1 MQKVC
6 QEYYVRKKG
15 GVAKEKEKKYAFISK
30 FLEKRA
36 DDCKFSINFER
47 LKFNYMQLS
56 SKNLWISSKDYVM
69 IILGIAIYSF
79 GFTAF
84 ILPEKVVMGGVSGL
98 GSLVYF
104 ASQEYL
110 SFEIPVAVTQYSVNL
125 ILLAFAYRI
134 VGKQFVMRTIFGAT
148 VISLMIGIMQP
159 LFYELL
165 DGKPLVQGETFM
177 NVIIG
182 GISCGIGIGM
192 AFTHNGSTGG
202 TDIVAAMVAK
212 KSNVSIGRTM
222 LYTDFFII
230 SSSYLLFQDINKI
243 VYGFVVLFVASMV
256 ADMMINTNRQAV
268 QFTIFS
274 PKWKEIATAINN
286 EANRG
291 CTVLNGI
298 GWYSKQEVKVLLVMC
313 RKIESVTIFRIIKS
327 IDHDAFI
334 TQANVNGVYGQG
346 FDEIKLK
353 MRPNDTRPLKPVDN
367 PEEVASPTGHPESL
381 A

>member
-1 MQKVC
+1 
-6 QEYYVRKKG
+6 
-15 GVAKEKEKKYAFISK
+15 
-30 FLEKRA
+30 
-36 DDCKFSINFER
+36 
-47 LKFNYMQLS
+47 MQLS

-177 NVIIG
+177 NVIIDG
-182 GISCGIGIGM
+182 
-192 AFTHNGSTGG
+192 
-202 TDIVAAMVAK
+202 
-212 KSNVSIGRTM
+212 
-222 LYTDFFII
+222 
-230 SSSYLLFQDINKI
+230 
-243 VYGFVVLFVASMV
+243 
-256 ADMMINTNRQAV
+256 
-268 QFTIFS
+268 
-274 PKWKEIATAINN
+274 
-286 EANRG
+286 
-291 CTVLNGI
+291 
-298 GWYSKQEVKVLLVMC
+298 LVDGDL
-313 RKIESVTIFRIIKS
+313 S
-327 IDHDAFI
+327 
-334 TQANVNGVYGQG
+334 GY
-346 FDEIKLK
+346 
-353 MRPNDTRPLKPVDN
+353 
-367 PEEVASPTGHPESL
+367 PEEEEYDSCK
-381 A
+381 

>member
-1 MQKVC
+1 M
-6 QEYYVRKKG
+6 R
-15 GVAKEKEKKYAFISK
+15 F
-30 FLEKRA
+30 
-36 DDCKFSINFER
+36 
-47 LKFNYMQLS
+47 
-56 SKNLWISSKDYVM
+56 SKNLWLSSKDYIM

-84 ILPEKVVMGGVSGL
+84 ILPEQVVMGGVGGI
-98 GSLVYF
+98 GSLVFF
-104 ASQEYL
+104 ASQKYL
-110 SFEIPVAVTQYSVNL
+110 TFEIPVAVTQYAINL
-125 ILLAFAYRI
+125 ILLAFAYKI
-134 VGKQFVMRTIFGAT
+134 VGKQFVLRTIFGAT
-148 VISLMIGIMQP
+148 VISIMIGIMQP
-159 LFYELL
+159 LFMELL

-182 GISCGIGIGM
+182 GISCGIGIGL

-202 TDIVAAMVAK
+202 TDIVAAMVSK
-212 KSNVSIGRTM
+212 KSNVSVGRTM

-274 PKWKEIATAINN
+274 TKWQEIATAINN

-346 FDEIKLK
+346 FDEVKLK
-353 MRPNDTRPLKPVDN
+353 IKPTDNRTMEGPTIKNNDDMT
-367 PEEVASPTGHPESL
+367 SSSGHPQSL